1 METRKYSMKKDLI
14 FLWRFFFSKNGFCN
28 MSQMINR
35 PPIKNNLNE
44 QLKIY
49 YAYRDENIQNRLNNN
64 NTENQSLSQ

>member
-1 METRKYSMKKDLI
+1 MKKNLS
-14 FLWRFFFSKNGFCN
+14 FFFEILFNLKNNDCSN

-49 YAYRDENIQNRLNNN
+49 YAYRDENIQNRK
-64 NTENQSLSQ
+64 TDNQSLSQ

>member
-1 METRKYSMKKDLI
+1 
-14 FLWRFFFSKNGFCN
+14 
-28 MSQMINR
+28 MINR

>member
-1 METRKYSMKKDLI
+1 MKKNDFDFSLRFCFLI
-14 FLWRFFFSKNGFCN
+14 KNEFCN

-49 YAYRDENIQNRLNNN
+49 YAYRDEQIQNRLNNN
-64 NTENQSLSQ
+64 KENRSLNQ